1 MNINGMKILSVD
13 DNAADLGIIEN
24 YTKSLSLQVESFED
38 PKKALLSSEHTAYDL
53 VVVDYRMGEYNGLEF
68 IKEFRHKNSDIP
80 IIMLTQAEEDVS
92 IQEKALRLGAH
103 DVLSKPVNA
112 VLFQARVFNALKLT
126 KAQLLLNDATLLL
139 EEEVRNATMTFK
151 ESEQEALQFLGV
163 SAQYKEHKAGVHTK
177 RVAHYSKILAKATGL
192 SEKIQDI
199 VFYASHFYD
208 LGKVG
213 IADEILLKPG
223 KLDEDEFEVMKTHAR
238 IGFDILK
245 YAQSEYLKAGAVIS
259 YSHHEKYD
267 GSGYPIG
274 LIGETIPIPGRIVA
288 IADVFDALTHARA
301 YKEAW
306 SIEDACALL
315 IEEKGKHFDPKLV
328 DLFIQNLDEIK
339 AIKNKFSDEA

>member
-13 DNAADLGIIEN
+13 DNAADLGMIEN
-24 YTKSLSLQVESFED
+24 YTKSLSLEVESFED

-53 VVVDYRMGEYNGLEF
+53 VVVDYGMGEYNGLEF
-68 IKEFRHKNSDIP
+68 IKEFRHKNSDVP
-80 IIMLTQAEEDVS
+80 IIMLTEVEDDVML
-92 IQEKALRLGAH
+92 QEKALRLGAY
-103 DVLSKPVNA
+103 DVLSKPVSP
-112 VLFQARVFNALKLT
+112 VIFQARVFNALKLT
-126 KAQLLLNDATLLL
+126 KAQSLLNDQSLLL
-139 EEEVRNATMTFK
+139 EDEVKNATRTFK
-151 ESEQEALQFLGV
+151 ESEQEALQFLGI
-163 SAQYKEHKAGVHTK
+163 SAQYKEHTTGAHTQ
-177 RVAHYSKILAKATGL
+177 RIAHYSKVLAKAMDL

-199 VFYASHFYD
+199 IFYASQFYD
-208 LGKVG
+208 LGKVA

-288 IADVFDALTHARA
+288 IADVFDALTHERP
-301 YKEAW
+301 YKKAW
-306 SIEDACALL
+306 SIEEACAFLV
-315 IEEKGKHFDPKLV
+315 EEKGRHFDPKLV
-328 DLFIQNLDEIK
+328 DLFMQNLDEIK
-339 AIKNKFSDEA
+339 SIKNKFSDDA